1 MGALVV
7 QIESLPQNL
16 EELHV
21 MLLGRDPLEVEG
33 QALSL
38 DGLQLEDQEVEDSG
52 PAVADWGT
60 AS

>member
-1 MGALVV
+1 MV
-7 QIESLPQNL
+7 QIESLPQSL

-21 MLLGRDPLEVEG
+21 MVLGREPLEAEQ

>member
-1 MGALVV
+1 MV
-7 QIESLPQNL
+7 QIECLPQSL

-21 MLLGRDPLEVEG
+21 MLLGRDPLEVEE
-33 QALSL
+33 QALNL
-38 DGLQLEDQEVEDSG
+38 DGLQLEDQEVEEDSG